1 MSWDILVHAAS
12 SPPPPVDEMPSDW
25 KPLPLGSRSDVQA
38 KISAV
43 LQDIRWEDDGWGDY
57 DKNGLSLEFSLA
69 GSEPLDGIMIHV
81 RGGGDLLP
89 LLKAFSARYGW
100 YVLMPSEWMHHAANP
115 EAEWM
120 DFQDYRDQVTAP
132 ADEKP
137 AKSLLA
143 SLKRRLLG
151 PSA

>member
-12 SPPPPVDEMPSDW
+12 SLPPPVNEMPSDW

-43 LQDIRWEDDGWGDY
+43 LQDIRWEDGGWGNY
-57 DKNGLSLEFSLA
+57 DKNGLSLEFNLE

-89 LLKAFSARYGW
+89 LLKAFSAQYGW
-100 YVLMPSEWMHHAANP
+100 YILMPGEWMHHAANP
-115 EAEWM
+115 EAEWV
-120 DFQDYRDQVTAP
+120 DFQDFRDQVTVP

-137 AKSLLA
+137 AKGLLA
-143 SLKRRLLG
+143 SLKGRLLG
-151 PSA
+151 SSD